1 MITVSQLIT
10 TVKNLLEVDSD
21 LTDVWVE
28 GEVSNFKQ
36 AASGHCYFTLK
47 DSRAVVPCVMWRND
61 ALRLRRLPVDGEQVA
76 IHGYISLYEPQGK
89 LQFYADRLD
98 LAGLGKLYQEFERL
112 KAQLADEGLFDAA
125 RKQPLPAWPA
135 RIGVVTSSKAAALRD
150 ILRTLAVRYPLVDV
164 LLAPTAVQGAE
175 APAQIAAAI
184 DLLNAWNM
192 GVEPID
198 VLIVARGGGSIEEL
212 WAFNDEQVVRAIAA
226 SGIPVISGVGHETDF
241 TLSDL
246 AADQRAPTPTGAAA
260 LAVPDRLE
268 LAGQLPG
275 LRSRLQS
282 AAAGHIDRERRQL
295 VQTRRLLE
303 RLSPAVQLATRR
315 QQVDELSRSMTRTAA
330 HRLAV
335 QRAQIDGMRARLA
348 SLDPN
353 AVLARGYAILQE
365 PVSGAVITSVA
376 QAASGMAIRARVADG
391 EFDVTVS

>member
-184 DLLNAWNM
+184 DLLNAWNL

-226 SGIPVISGVGHETDF
+226 SVIPVISGVGHETDF

>member
-184 DLLNAWNM
+184 DLLNAWNL

>member
-1 MITVSQLIT
+1 
-10 TVKNLLEVDSD
+10 
-21 LTDVWVE
+21 
-28 GEVSNFKQ
+28 
-36 AASGHCYFTLK
+36 
-47 DSRAVVPCVMWRND
+47 MWRND

-112 KAQLADEGLFDAA
+112 KAQLAAEGLFDAA
-125 RKQPLPAWPA
+125 RKQPLPVWPA

-184 DLLNAWNM
+184 DLLNAWNL

-226 SGIPVISGVGHETDF
+226 SVIPVISGVGHETDF

>member
-112 KAQLADEGLFDAA
+112 KAQLAAEGLFDAA
-125 RKQPLPAWPA
+125 RKQPLPVWPA

-184 DLLNAWNM
+184 DLLNAWNL

-226 SGIPVISGVGHETDF
+226 SVIPVISGVGHETDF

>member
-112 KAQLADEGLFDAA
+112 KAQLAAEGLFDAA

-184 DLLNAWNM
+184 DLLNAWNL

-226 SGIPVISGVGHETDF
+226 SVIPVISGVGHETDF

-335 QRAQIDGMRARLA
+335 QRAQVDGMRARLA

>member
-112 KAQLADEGLFDAA
+112 KAQLAAEGLFDAA

-184 DLLNAWNM
+184 DLLNAWNL

>member
-184 DLLNAWNM
+184 DLLNAWNL

-335 QRAQIDGMRARLA
+335 QRAQVDGMRARLA

>member
-184 DLLNAWNM
+184 DLLNAWNL

-226 SGIPVISGVGHETDF
+226 SVIPVISGVGHETDF

-335 QRAQIDGMRARLA
+335 QRAQVDGMRARLA

>member
-112 KAQLADEGLFDAA
+112 KAQLAAEGLFDAA

-135 RIGVVTSSKAAALRD
+135 RISVVTSSKAAALRD

-184 DLLNAWNM
+184 DLLNAWNL

>member
-1 MITVSQLIT
+1 M
-10 TVKNLLEVDSD
+10 
-21 LTDVWVE
+21 
-28 GEVSNFKQ
+28 
-36 AASGHCYFTLK
+36 
-47 DSRAVVPCVMWRND
+47 
-61 ALRLRRLPVDGEQVA
+61 
-76 IHGYISLYEPQGK
+76 
-89 LQFYADRLD
+89 
-98 LAGLGKLYQEFERL
+98 
-112 KAQLADEGLFDAA
+112 
-125 RKQPLPAWPA
+125 
-135 RIGVVTSSKAAALRD
+135 RD

-184 DLLNAWNM
+184 DLLNAWNL

-226 SGIPVISGVGHETDF
+226 SVIPVISGVGHETDF

>member
-112 KAQLADEGLFDAA
+112 KAQLAAEGLFDAA
-125 RKQPLPAWPA
+125 RKQPLPVWPA
-135 RIGVVTSSKAAALRD
+135 RISVVTSSKAAALRD

-184 DLLNAWNM
+184 DLLNAWNL

-335 QRAQIDGMRARLA
+335 QRAQVDGMRARLA

>member
-112 KAQLADEGLFDAA
+112 KAQLAAEGLFDAA

-184 DLLNAWNM
+184 DLLNAWNL

-335 QRAQIDGMRARLA
+335 QRAQVDGMRARLA

>member
-226 SGIPVISGVGHETDF
+226 SVIPVISGVGHETDF

>member
-76 IHGYISLYEPQGK
+76 IHGYISVYEPQGK

-184 DLLNAWNM
+184 DLLNAWNL

>member
-76 IHGYISLYEPQGK
+76 IHGYISVYEPQGK

-112 KAQLADEGLFDAA
+112 KAQLAAEGLFDAA

-184 DLLNAWNM
+184 DLLNAWNL

>member
-112 KAQLADEGLFDAA
+112 KAQLAAEGLFDAA
-125 RKQPLPAWPA
+125 RKQPLPVWPA

-184 DLLNAWNM
+184 DLLNAWNL

-226 SGIPVISGVGHETDF
+226 SVIPVISGVGHETDF

-335 QRAQIDGMRARLA
+335 QRAQVDGMRARLA

>member
-112 KAQLADEGLFDAA
+112 KAQLAAEGLFDAA
-125 RKQPLPAWPA
+125 RKQPLPVWPA
-135 RIGVVTSSKAAALRD
+135 RISVVTSSKAAALRD

-184 DLLNAWNM
+184 DLLNAWNL

-226 SGIPVISGVGHETDF
+226 SVIPVISGVGHETDF

-335 QRAQIDGMRARLA
+335 QRAQVDGMRARLA

>member
-112 KAQLADEGLFDAA
+112 KAQLAAEGLFDAA
-125 RKQPLPAWPA
+125 RKQPLPVWPA

-184 DLLNAWNM
+184 DLLNAWNL

-335 QRAQIDGMRARLA
+335 QRAQVDGMRARLA

>member
-112 KAQLADEGLFDAA
+112 KAQLAAEGLFDAA
-125 RKQPLPAWPA
+125 RKQPLPVWPA

-184 DLLNAWNM
+184 DLLNAWNL

>member
-112 KAQLADEGLFDAA
+112 KAQLAAEGLFDAA

-184 DLLNAWNM
+184 DLLNAWNL

-226 SGIPVISGVGHETDF
+226 SVIPVISGVGHETDF